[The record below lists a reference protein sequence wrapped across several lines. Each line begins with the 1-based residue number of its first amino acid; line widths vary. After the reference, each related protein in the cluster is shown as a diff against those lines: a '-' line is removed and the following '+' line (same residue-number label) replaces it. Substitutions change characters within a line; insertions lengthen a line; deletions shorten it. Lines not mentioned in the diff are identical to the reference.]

1 MNNTHRF
8 LWLAV
13 PAAASF
19 VVILCIAAT
28 TASTS
33 GNYQSAGNPYRLHK
47 TLDVI
52 ALQQWLYKNK
62 GHKLVLDIYPV
73 KQSAYVNKKDFDVL
87 VVPRN
92 KDGKPFTQTR
102 KGTFEKGS
110 ANYVRF
116 LHQKNMAVNAVQ
128 LGYQV
133 TIDEQK
139 LKKGTKVEIFIDAM
153 QPVFNKFYISGSGQG
168 QRVYSDSA
176 PIGKCP
182 PCFFDPEM
190 ALILTQEYEKP
201 AKK

>member
-1 MNNTHRF
+1 MDNTHRF

-33 GNYQSAGNPYRLHK
+33 ANYQSAGNPYRLHK
-47 TLDVI
+47 TLDAK

-62 GHKLVLDIYPV
+62 GSKLVLDIYPV
-73 KQSAYVNKKDFDVL
+73 KQSSYVNKKDFDVL

-102 KGTFEKGS
+102 KDAFEKASG
-110 ANYVRF
+110 NYAHF
-116 LHQKNMAVNAVQ
+116 LHQKNMAAGSVQ

-139 LKKGTKVEIFIDAM
+139 LKKGTKVEIFLDAM

-168 QRVYSDSA
+168 QRFYSDSA

-190 ALILTQEYEKP
+190 VGILAREYQKP
-201 AKK
+201 TGK